1 MNWCVEFEEPSE
13 ERRNRKSG
21 DGIPDKE
28 HDDAVVG
35 WLALLPSN
43 VGVEDECKDGGKDV
57 GNATGK
63 PEQIIII
70 NNNVS

>member
-35 WLALLPSN
+35 LRSFQVMLEWRM
-43 VGVEDECKDGGKDV
+43 
-57 GNATGK
+57 NARMVAK
-63 PEQIIII
+63 M
-70 NNNVS
+70 